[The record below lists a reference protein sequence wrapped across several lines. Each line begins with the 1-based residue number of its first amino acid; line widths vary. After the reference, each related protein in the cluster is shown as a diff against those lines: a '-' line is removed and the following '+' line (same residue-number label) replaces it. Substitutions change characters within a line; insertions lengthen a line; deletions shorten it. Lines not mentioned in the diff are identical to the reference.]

1 MDAQSRAQKIAQLL
15 REKKAELDGLKAAR
29 KGAPPTHS

>member
-1 MDAQSRAQKIAQLL
+1 MDAQLRTQRIAQLL
-15 REKKAELDGLKAAR
+15 REKTAELDGLKAAR